1 MIGSAEYKHLVSN
14 RKAGFSHHFIKVFFV
29 FCSSSLALALV
40 KECQVLLTYKQFIMN
55 TTIIHLV
62 TEENVL
68 ALKTFEYQSRNITKT
83 KDIYTSRR

>member
-1 MIGSAEYKHLVSN
+1 MISSAEYKRLVSN
-14 RKAGFSHHFIKVFFV
+14 RKAGFSHRFIKVFFV

-40 KECQVLLTYKQFIMN
+40 KECQVLLTYKQFIMS

-68 ALKTFEYQSRNITKT
+68 GLKTLKYQSRNNT
-83 KDIYTSRR
+83 KDIYTSHR